1 MTIEKL
7 LHEEIENE
15 FKDLVNLKLG
25 SDEYKTT
32 VDGLTKLVDRAIK
45 IDELNIDEQNKID
58 SRETEANLKQQ
69 QIDNERKDQK
79 VRNGISIAGIVIPV
93 AVTIWGTIKTL
104 KFEQEGT
111 ITTNAGR
118 EFMKRIF
125 SRK

>member
-15 FKDLVNLKLG
+15 FKDLANLERG

>member
-7 LHEEIENE
+7 LHEEIESE
-15 FKDLVNLKLG
+15 FKDLGTLELG
-25 SDEYKTT
+25 SEKYKTT

-45 IDELNIDEQNKID
+45 IDELNVDEQNKID

>member
-7 LHEEIENE
+7 LHEEIESE

-45 IDELNIDEQNKID
+45 IDELNVDEQNKID
-58 SRETEANLKQQ
+58 SRETETNLKQQ
-69 QIDNERKDQK
+69 QIDNERRDQK

>member
-1 MTIEKL
+1 MNIEKL
-7 LHEEIENE
+7 LHEEIESE
-15 FKDLVNLKLG
+15 FEDLGKLELG

-45 IDELNIDEQNKID
+45 IDELNVDEQNKID
-58 SRETEANLKQQ
+58 SRETETNLKQQ
-69 QIDNERKDQK
+69 QIDNERRDQK
-79 VRNGISIAGIVIPV
+79 VRNGISIASIVVPV
-93 AVTIWGTIKTL
+93 VVTIWGTIKTL

>member
-1 MTIEKL
+1 MIIEKL

-15 FKDLVNLKLG
+15 FKDLVNLKRG

>member
-7 LHEEIENE
+7 LHKEIENE

>member
-7 LHEEIENE
+7 LHEEIESE

-45 IDELNIDEQNKID
+45 IDELNVDEQNKID

-69 QIDNERKDQK
+69 QIDNERRDQK